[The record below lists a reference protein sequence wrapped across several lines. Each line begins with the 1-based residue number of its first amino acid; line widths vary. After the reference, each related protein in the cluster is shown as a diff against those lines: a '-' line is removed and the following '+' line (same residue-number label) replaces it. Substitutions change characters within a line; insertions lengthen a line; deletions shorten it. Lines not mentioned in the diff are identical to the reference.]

1 MFTVDG
7 TLNLQVTY
15 DRFIFYCVHFSLSI
29 VNLSKAIMRDILIS
43 VQIAACDLA
52 VVATFMIN

>member
-1 MFTVDG
+1 
-7 TLNLQVTY
+7 
-15 DRFIFYCVHFSLSI
+15 
-29 VNLSKAIMRDILIS
+29 MRDILIS